1 MGKIPQLREGER
13 LDDLQRGGLK
23 ILQRP
28 DGFRFGTD
36 AERLFCNDENVAEY
50 EYFRQNKLTVKEIL
64 EKFSLRTAAGDPALL
79 ICGRADRTR
88 IVGVERETLMADMAQ
103 RSVALNGLEDRI
115 RVVCCDIREAPAQ
128 LGTER
133 FRLAV
138 TNPPYTQRS
147 RGLVS
152 PSTLKAEAR
161 SADCP
166 LEEWIHA
173 CARVLQFGGRL
184 CMVYPASRLGEVIA
198 AMQQFHLAP
207 KRLRLVAKRPEH
219 PPKLMLLEGK
229 KGGGQGMIVEPLLVT
244 HREDGTFSEEMRRI
258 YGEAP

>member
-1 MGKIPQLREGER
+1 MEKIPQLREGER

-36 AERLFCNDENVAEY
+36 AVLLADFCRARPGD
-50 EYFRQNKLTVKEIL
+50 TVVDMGTGSGVL
-64 EKFSLRTAAGDPALL
+64 PLL

-128 LGTER
+128 LGMER

-198 AMQQFHLAP
+198 AMQQFRLAP

>member
-1 MGKIPQLREGER
+1 
-13 LDDLQRGGLK
+13 
-23 ILQRP
+23 
-28 DGFRFGTD
+28 
-36 AERLFCNDENVAEY
+36 
-50 EYFRQNKLTVKEIL
+50 
-64 EKFSLRTAAGDPALL
+64 
-79 ICGRADRTR
+79 
-88 IVGVERETLMADMAQ
+88 MAQ

-115 RVVCCDIREAPAQ
+115 RVVCCDLREAPDQ

-133 FRLAV
+133 FSLAV
-138 TNPPYTQRS
+138 TNPPYTQRT

-198 AMQQFHLAP
+198 AMQQVHVAP

-244 HREDGTFSEEMRRI
+244 HREDGAFSEEMRKI
-258 YGEAP
+258 YGESS